1 MLEDAAQWLQKEF
14 QYYTQDNI
22 YHFLFNVFIFIE
34 V

>member
-22 YHFLFNVFIFIE
+22 YHFLSKNE
-34 V
+34 NHQ

>member
-22 YHFLFNVFIFIE
+22 YHFLFKNE
-34 V
+34 NHQ